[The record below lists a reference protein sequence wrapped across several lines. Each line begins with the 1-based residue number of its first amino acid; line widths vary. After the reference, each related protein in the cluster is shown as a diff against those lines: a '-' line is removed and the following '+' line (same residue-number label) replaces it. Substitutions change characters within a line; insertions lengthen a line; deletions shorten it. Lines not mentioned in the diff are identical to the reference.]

1 MMNKNDPK
9 LPIDYDED
17 ELNFIDD
24 VLNDRLN
31 DRLKEIDEDEE
42 EWL

>member
-42 EWL
+42 E

>member
-17 ELNFIDD
+17 DLDFIDD
-24 VLNDRLN
+24 ILN

-42 EWL
+42 E

>member
-1 MMNKNDPK
+1 MNKNDPK

-17 ELNFIDD
+17 DLDFIDD
-24 VLNDRLN
+24 ILN

-42 EWL
+42 E

>member
-17 ELNFIDD
+17 DLNFIDD

-42 EWL
+42 E

>member
-17 ELNFIDD
+17 DLNFIDD